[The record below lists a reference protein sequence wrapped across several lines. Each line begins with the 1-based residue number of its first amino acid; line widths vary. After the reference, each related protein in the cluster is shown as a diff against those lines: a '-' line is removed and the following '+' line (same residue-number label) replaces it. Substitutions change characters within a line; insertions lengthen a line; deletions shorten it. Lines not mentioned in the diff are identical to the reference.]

1 MCAAAAAA
9 RSTQNLRALAAGP
22 LPATAGALLLH
33 ADPVIPSKTLETNP
47 KPCVVS
53 PVAAA
58 AARLLRVLC
67 EDAIARPAAAA
78 AAVAGGERSGAA
90 GLAALVGMLEGAAG
104 PGKRRKPTARVRAS
118 ICPATMLFAS
128 MLAAPLVRTRVR
140 RVGV

>member
-47 KPCVVS
+47 KPCVGS

-67 EDAIARPAAAA
+67 EDAIARPATAA
-78 AAVAGGERSGAA
+78 AAVAGGERSGAS

-104 PGKRRKPTARVRAS
+104 PG
-118 ICPATMLFAS
+118 
-128 MLAAPLVRTRVR
+128 
-140 RVGV
+140 